1 MFFFSFY
8 RWKPLESMKHIPS
21 FTASKY
27 MEQVE
32 AILREEEEDEYR
44 EEPPPEVIYSSHLL
58 YSFRTIN

>member
-1 MFFFSFY
+1 
-8 RWKPLESMKHIPS
+8 MKHIPS